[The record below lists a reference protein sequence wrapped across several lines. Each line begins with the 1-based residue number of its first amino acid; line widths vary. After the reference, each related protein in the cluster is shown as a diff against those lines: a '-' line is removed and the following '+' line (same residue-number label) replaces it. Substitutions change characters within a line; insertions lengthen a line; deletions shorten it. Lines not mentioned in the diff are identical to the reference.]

1 MSTYKTKNPLG
12 SAAVKDLFDN
22 AENLDVFVNDR
33 TKEVSDDRLG
43 VLRKTWYGMEMIF
56 SRFITYITGRG
67 EQAVGAIGWQ
77 ELGNWATGLTVD
89 NRQQIVYYN
98 GSWYK
103 YLGELEHVIAGDSP
117 ENDGGVWSAEN
128 PTGKWSNIGDAAL
141 RSNLGSG
148 ELPGAR
154 LVSLLNGTVYDA
166 IRYLTPEMFGGIADG
181 VTNNDEAFLRINN
194 FVQVHGSCI
203 LYLSGGA
210 YALTKWDIPE
220 NLMVK
225 GTGKQSSKLICTA
238 PAIQAWFIRCA
249 AKTKQQW
256 QSSISDLGIFAAGRA
271 NISLFLSTTTTN
283 GAVSKAHFNS
293 LTVDGGVTD
302 NLVLDGTQNSTFTD
316 VQSTDDAG
324 TGPARGIALLNGAA
338 GNAFH
343 NLEISAGVKNLE
355 MRYDPTYPGASISE
369 LQQAPNGNT
378 FYTII
383 CEKYS
388 SAVYTKTYAVHIIIG
403 NNNTFINGTFVT
415 GSVTSVAIES
425 GSYNE
430 ISGNSSFYSGSAVN
444 VPAVINGGYQT
455 KLDGC
460 FSTNISGESGIYHV
474 VTSNVVR
481 ILSCLVGGSP
491 WRIRNTAGNTANNIR
506 HIDPM
511 LYSSNAVNIPPTQLD
526 SGLMAV
532 NSGSQLFVGTPAG
545 VKQVPFYTQRNVN
558 TSLMAYAAGS
568 GTNTLSLNYQLT
580 DGYASEITVVV
591 RGNAD
596 RSHRAVVRI
605 NAEFT
610 SATVAWNAAQIISAV
625 YNDAFLSGA
634 TVAVSASGMLTLSLT
649 TNPTITEGDYRLDER
664 ILINIT

>member
-1 MSTYKTKNPLG
+1 MAEVPLPTPTQAPVPSTDIRNAVFAGAKLDEEVTG
-12 SAAVKDLFDN
+12 SGEFY
-22 AENLDVFVNDR
+22 
-33 TKEVSDDRLG
+33 TDRLG
-43 VLRKTWYGMEMIF
+43 IKRLTN
-56 SRFITYITGRG
+56 TGRNNQFNAAQQERADQFQQFLLSSG
-67 EQAVGAIGWQ
+67 YVFLGDYEDGPFQFSARNQYIRYNDQYYRLNATTDVGFTTTGTDAISFANDVAHFVLMDGDT
-77 ELGNWATGLTVD
+77 L
-89 NRQQIVYYN
+89 RQ
-98 GSWYK
+98 
-103 YLGELEHVIAGDSP
+103 
-117 ENDGGVWSAEN
+117 
-128 PTGKWSNIGDAAL
+128 
-141 RSNLGSG
+141 NLGSG

-154 LVSLLNGTVYDA
+154 LVNLLNGTVYDA

-194 FVQVHGSCI
+194 FVQTHGSCI

-225 GTGKQSSKLICTA
+225 GTGKQNSKLICTA
-238 PAIQAWFIRCA
+238 PAIQEWFIRCA
-249 AKTKQQW
+249 AKTTQQW

-271 NISLFLSTTTTN
+271 NIALLLSTTTTN

-338 GNAFH
+338 GNTFH

-355 MRYDPTYPGASISE
+355 MRYDPTYPGASISG

-383 CEKYS
+383 CEEYS

-415 GSVTSVAIES
+415 GSVTSVAIDS

>member
-1 MSTYKTKNPLG
+1 MG
-12 SAAVKDLFDN
+12 
-22 AENLDVFVNDR
+22 
-33 TKEVSDDRLG
+33 
-43 VLRKTWYGMEMIF
+43 
-56 SRFITYITGRG
+56 
-67 EQAVGAIGWQ
+67 
-77 ELGNWATGLTVD
+77 TV
-89 NRQQIVYYN
+89 RV
-98 GSWYK
+98 
-103 YLGELEHVIAGDSP
+103 
-117 ENDGGVWSAEN
+117 
-128 PTGKWSNIGDAAL
+128 
-141 RSNLGSG
+141 NLGSG

-271 NISLFLSTTTTN
+271 NIALFLSTTTTN

-338 GNAFH
+338 GNTFH

-355 MRYDPTYPGASISE
+355 MRYDPTYPGASISG

-415 GSVTSVAIES
+415 GSVTSVAIDS

-596 RSHRAVVRI
+596 RSHRAVIRI

-610 SATVAWNAAQIISAV
+610 SATVAWNSAQIFSAA

-649 TNPTITEGDYRLDER
+649 TNPTITE
-664 ILINIT
+664 

>member
-1 MSTYKTKNPLG
+1 MANIEKLG
-12 SAAVKDLFDN
+12 SSSPEVLLKN
-22 AENLDVFVNDR
+22 ATNLDKLVNDR
-33 TKEVSDDRLG
+33 ESESLPDRFG
-43 VLRKTWYGMEMIF
+43 VLRKTWHGMEMIF
-56 SRFITYITGRG
+56 SRFIDYITGRG
-67 EQAVGAIGWQ
+67 EQAVAAIGWQ
-77 ELGNWATGLTVD
+77 ELGNWAVGLAVD

-117 ENDGGVWSAEN
+117 ENDGGVWSAAN

-154 LVSLLNGTVYDA
+154 LVGLRNGTVYDA
-166 IRYLTPEMFGGIADG
+166 IRYLTPEMFGGVADG
-181 VTNNDEAFLRINN
+181 ITNNDEAFSNIND
-194 FVQVHGSCI
+194 FVQSYGSCV

-210 YALTKWDIPE
+210 YALTQWDIPE
-220 NLMVK
+220 KLMVK
-225 GTGKQSSKLICTA
+225 GAGKQSSKLICTA
-238 PAIQAWFIRCA
+238 PDIQAWFIRCA

-256 QSSISDLGIFAAGRA
+256 QSSISDLGIFAGGRA
-271 NISLFLSTTTTN
+271 NIALLLSTTTTN
-283 GAVSKAHFNS
+283 GAVSKAHFSS

-324 TGPARGIALLNGAA
+324 TGPARGVALLNGAA
-338 GNAFH
+338 GNTFH

-355 MRYDPTYPGASISE
+355 MRYDPTYPGASISG

-383 CEKYS
+383 CENYS
-388 SAVYTKTYAVHIIIG
+388 SAVYTKTHAVHIIIG
-403 NNNTFINGTFVT
+403 NNNTISNGTFVT
-415 GSVTSVAIES
+415 GSVTSVAIDS
-425 GSYNE
+425 GNYNE

-460 FSTNISGESGIYHV
+460 FSTNIAGESGIYHV

-481 ILSCLVGGSP
+481 ILSCLAGGSP

-511 LYSSNAVNIPPTQLD
+511 LYSSNAANIPPTQLD
-526 SGLMAV
+526 SGVMAV

-558 TSLMAYAAGS
+558 TSLMAYTAGS
-568 GTNTLSLNYQLT
+568 STNTLSLNYQLT
-580 DGYASEITVVV
+580 DGYVSEITIIV
-591 RGNAD
+591 RGNTD
-596 RSHRAVVRI
+596 RSHRAIIRI

-610 SATVAWNAAQIISAV
+610 SATVAWYSAQILSAV
-625 YNDAFLSGA
+625 YNDTFLSGA
-634 TVAVSASGMLTLSLT
+634 TVSVSPSGMLTLSLT
-649 TNPTITEGDYRLDER
+649 TNSTITEGDYRLDER
-664 ILINIT
+664 ILINIA